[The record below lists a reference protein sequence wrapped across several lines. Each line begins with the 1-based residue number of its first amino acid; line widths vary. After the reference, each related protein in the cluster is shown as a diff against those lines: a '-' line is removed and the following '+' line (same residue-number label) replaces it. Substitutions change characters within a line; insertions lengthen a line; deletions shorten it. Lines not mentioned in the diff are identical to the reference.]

1 LRKRRHIAR
10 NTTITTRRRRRSCEI
25 KDKTCLTLWA
35 SIWSDRFTHFLL
47 NTQLVGA
54 MNPLDLDAMDES
66 IPLTKYALDQLLGYD
81 TKNGEYSRYF
91 DGFKYAQATR
101 KIDRDTLKTERI
113 DTLKKNYNWAP
124 LLEFFMREKDSA
136 KIKEVQDF
144 KNELKAIQ
152 ALQARFY

>member
-1 LRKRRHIAR
+1 
-10 NTTITTRRRRRSCEI
+10 
-25 KDKTCLTLWA
+25 
-35 SIWSDRFTHFLL
+35 
-47 NTQLVGA
+47 